1 MAQRIGIHIF
11 EVLFQHSFHMKET
24 FNLVSLLDT
33 LGLVQGVLLGIML
46 ILIHSRK
53 RKAVLYLGLFIIL
66 FSLEP
71 LENIFH
77 ELGVL
82 QKWPHLILLPVSF
95 HFLAYPLF
103 YIYLQKIS
111 ILEDERPSYWTM
123 VPGFLELIVGVVVF
137 FLPLHIKTWIKD
149 SNAMLI
155 YFLLGMGYS
164 LFIQILAL
172 KWIVRHRTE
181 LENQYSLLLHRNLK
195 WSTYFIYASIVF
207 SMLFLLTFLTDDR
220 SVYIV
225 YSAVNVVLI
234 YWISYQGFAQQ
245 NVSPLYHLTAIQ
257 NTDKLGPSISQKM
270 DNAQEKEPHH
280 PKGTTIS
287 ADEQK
292 MFRQVLDRIQ
302 DHMVKSRCFTK
313 EDLTIVDVSEA
324 IHEHPRRISQS
335 INSLLGTNF
344 NNYINSFRV
353 EYAKELFSSD
363 QCKNLSI
370 EGIGMEAGF
379 HSKSTFYAA
388 FKKIEGTT
396 PAKLRPE

>member
-1 MAQRIGIHIF
+1 
-11 EVLFQHSFHMKET
+11 MKET

-33 LGLVQGVLLGIML
+33 LGLVQGLLLGVML
-46 ILIHSRK
+46 IVIHSRR
-53 RKAVLYLGLFIIL
+53 RKTVVYLGLFVIL

-123 VPGFLELIVGVVVF
+123 IPGFLELIVGVVVF

-164 LFIQILAL
+164 LIIQILAL
-172 KWIVRHRTE
+172 RWLARHRTE
-181 LENQYSLLLHRNLK
+181 LENQYSLILHRSLQ
-195 WSTYFIYASIVF
+195 WSTYFIYASILF
-207 SMLFLLTFLTDDR
+207 SVLFLLTFLTEDR
-220 SVYIV
+220 SVYLV
-225 YSAVNVVLI
+225 YSVVNVVLI

-245 NVSPLYHLTAIQ
+245 NVSPVYHSIL
-257 NTDKLGPSISQKM
+257 NVPSNVKNELDKNEDKII
-270 DNAQEKEPHH
+270 KENPAHM
-280 PKGTTIS
+280 KTIKTP
-287 ADEQK
+287 DEQEI
-292 MFRQVLDRIQ
+292 FRQVLDRIQ

>member
-1 MAQRIGIHIF
+1 MAHRAGFHNF
-11 EVLFQHSFHMKET
+11 EGTFQSRFNMKET

-66 FSLEP
+66 FSMEP

-95 HFLAYPLF
+95 HFLAFPLF

-123 VPGFLELIVGVVVF
+123 IPGFVEVVIGIVVF

-149 SNAMLI
+149 SNATMI

-164 LFIQILAL
+164 LYIQILAL
-172 KWIVRHRTE
+172 RWIARHQTE
-181 LENQYSLLLHRNLK
+181 LENQYSLLLHRSLK

-207 SMLFLLTFLTDDR
+207 SLLFLLTFLTEER
-220 SVYIV
+220 SVYLI

-245 NVSPLYHLTAIQ
+245 NISPVYHAILNLPSDAKNVSGKIINENSTGKKA
-257 NTDKLGPSISQKM
+257 DKTS
-270 DNAQEKEPHH
+270 
-280 PKGTTIS
+280 
-287 ADEQK
+287 DEQEI
-292 MFRQVLDRIQ
+292 FRQVLARIQ

-353 EYAKELFSSD
+353 EYAKELFASA
-363 QCKNLSI
+363 QHKNLSI

>member
-1 MAQRIGIHIF
+1 MAQRIVIHIF
-11 EVLFQHSFHMKET
+11 EVLFQHPFHMKET

-123 VPGFLELIVGVVVF
+123 APGFLELIVGVVVF

-245 NVSPLYHLTAIQ
+245 NISPVYHSVLNVPSGAK
-257 NTDKLGPSISQKM
+257 NESAKNEDKII
-270 DNAQEKEPHH
+270 KENPADKKVVKT
-280 PKGTTIS
+280 P
-287 ADEQK
+287 DEQEI
-292 MFRQVLDRIQ
+292 FRQVLDRIQ

>member
-1 MAQRIGIHIF
+1 
-11 EVLFQHSFHMKET
+11 MKET

-33 LGLVQGVLLGIML
+33 LGLVQGLLLGVML
-46 ILIHSRK
+46 IVIHSRR
-53 RKAVLYLGLFIIL
+53 RKAVVYLGLFVIL

-123 VPGFLELIVGVVVF
+123 IPGFLELIVGVVVF

-164 LFIQILAL
+164 LIIQILAL
-172 KWIVRHRTE
+172 RWLARHRTE
-181 LENQYSLLLHRNLK
+181 LENQYSLILHRSLQ
-195 WSTYFIYASIVF
+195 WSTYFIYASILF
-207 SMLFLLTFLTDDR
+207 SVLFLLTFLTEDR
-220 SVYIV
+220 SVYLV
-225 YSAVNVVLI
+225 YSVVNVVLI

-245 NVSPLYHLTAIQ
+245 NVSPVYHSIL
-257 NTDKLGPSISQKM
+257 NVPSNVKNELDKNEDKII
-270 DNAQEKEPHH
+270 KENPAHM
-280 PKGTTIS
+280 KTIKTP
-287 ADEQK
+287 DEQEI
-292 MFRQVLDRIQ
+292 FRQVLDRIQ
-302 DHMVKSRCFTK
+302 DHMVKSKCFIK

-353 EYAKELFSSD
+353 EYAKELFTSA
-363 QCKNLSI
+363 QHKNLSI

>member
-1 MAQRIGIHIF
+1 
-11 EVLFQHSFHMKET
+11 MKET

-33 LGLVQGVLLGIML
+33 LGLVQGLLLGVML
-46 ILIHSRK
+46 IVIHSRR
-53 RKAVLYLGLFIIL
+53 RKAVVYLGLFVIL

-123 VPGFLELIVGVVVF
+123 IPGFLELIVGVVVF

-155 YFLLGMGYS
+155 YFLLGMVYS
-164 LFIQILAL
+164 LIIQILAL
-172 KWIVRHRTE
+172 RWLARHRTE
-181 LENQYSLLLHRNLK
+181 LENQYSLILHRSLQ
-195 WSTYFIYASIVF
+195 WSTYFIYASILF
-207 SMLFLLTFLTDDR
+207 SVLFLLTFLTEDR
-220 SVYIV
+220 SVYLV
-225 YSAVNVVLI
+225 YSVVNVVLI

-245 NVSPLYHLTAIQ
+245 NVSPVYHSIL
-257 NTDKLGPSISQKM
+257 NVPSNVKNELDKNEDKII
-270 DNAQEKEPHH
+270 KENPAHM
-280 PKGTTIS
+280 KTIKTP
-287 ADEQK
+287 DEQEI
-292 MFRQVLDRIQ
+292 FRQVLDRIQ
-302 DHMVKSRCFTK
+302 DHMVKSKCFIK

-353 EYAKELFSSD
+353 EYAKELFTSA
-363 QCKNLSI
+363 QHKNLSI

>member
-11 EVLFQHSFHMKET
+11 EVLFQHPLHMKET

-33 LGLVQGVLLGIML
+33 LGLVQGVLLGFML
-46 ILIHSRK
+46 ILIHFRK

-123 VPGFLELIVGVVVF
+123 APGFVELIAGVVVF

-220 SVYIV
+220 SVYMV

-245 NVSPLYHLTAIQ
+245 NISPVYHSILDIPSGAK
-257 NTDKLGPSISQKM
+257 NESDKNEDKII
-270 DNAQEKEPHH
+270 KENPVDKRVIKI
-280 PKGTTIS
+280 P
-287 ADEQK
+287 DEQEI
-292 MFRQVLDRIQ
+292 FRQVLDRIQ

-313 EDLTIVDVSEA
+313 EDLTIVDISEA

>member
-11 EVLFQHSFHMKET
+11 EELFQHSFHMKET

-245 NVSPLYHLTAIQ
+245 NISPVYHSVLNVPSGAK
-257 NTDKLGPSISQKM
+257 NESAKNEDKII
-270 DNAQEKEPHH
+270 KENPADKKVVKT
-280 PKGTTIS
+280 P
-287 ADEQK
+287 DEQEI
-292 MFRQVLDRIQ
+292 FRQVLDRIQ

-363 QCKNLSI
+363 QYKNLSI

>member
-1 MAQRIGIHIF
+1 
-11 EVLFQHSFHMKET
+11 MKET

-33 LGLVQGVLLGIML
+33 LGLVQGLLLGVML
-46 ILIHSRK
+46 IVIHSRR
-53 RKAVLYLGLFIIL
+53 RKAVVYLGLFVIL

-123 VPGFLELIVGVVVF
+123 IPGFLELIVGVVVF

-164 LFIQILAL
+164 LIIQILAL
-172 KWIVRHRTE
+172 RWLARHRTE
-181 LENQYSLLLHRNLK
+181 LENQYSLILHRSLQ
-195 WSTYFIYASIVF
+195 WSTYFIYASILF
-207 SMLFLLTFLTDDR
+207 SVLFLLTFLTEDR
-220 SVYIV
+220 SVYLV
-225 YSAVNVVLI
+225 YSVVNVVLI

-245 NVSPLYHLTAIQ
+245 NVSPVYHSIL
-257 NTDKLGPSISQKM
+257 NVPSNVKNELDKNEDKII
-270 DNAQEKEPHH
+270 KENPAHM
-280 PKGTTIS
+280 KTIKTP
-287 ADEQK
+287 DEQEI
-292 MFRQVLDRIQ
+292 FRQVLDRIQ

>member
-1 MAQRIGIHIF
+1 
-11 EVLFQHSFHMKET
+11 MKET

-33 LGLVQGVLLGIML
+33 LGLVQGLLLGVML
-46 ILIHSRK
+46 IVIHSRR
-53 RKAVLYLGLFIIL
+53 RKAVVYLGLFVIL

-123 VPGFLELIVGVVVF
+123 IPGFLELIVGVVVF

-181 LENQYSLLLHRNLK
+181 LENQYSLLLHRNLR

-245 NVSPLYHLTAIQ
+245 NISPVYHSVLNVPSGAKNESAKNEDKIIKE
-257 NTDKLGPSISQKM
+257 NPTDKKVVKTP
-270 DNAQEKEPHH
+270 
-280 PKGTTIS
+280 
-287 ADEQK
+287 DEQEI
-292 MFRQVLDRIQ
+292 FRQVLDQIQ

>member
-1 MAQRIGIHIF
+1 
-11 EVLFQHSFHMKET
+11 MKET

-33 LGLVQGVLLGIML
+33 LGLVQGVLLGFML
-46 ILIHSRK
+46 ILIHSKK

-103 YIYLQKIS
+103 YIYLQRIS
-111 ILEDERPSYWTM
+111 ILEDEKPSYWTM

-155 YFLLGMGYS
+155 YFMLGMGYS

-172 KWIVRHRTE
+172 RWMERHRKE

-195 WSTYFIYASIVF
+195 WSTYFIYASILF
-207 SMLFLLTFLTDDR
+207 SVLFLLTFLTENR
-220 SVYIV
+220 LVYLV

-245 NVSPLYHLTAIQ
+245 NISPVYHPGTMEHKA
-257 NTDKLGPSISQKM
+257 PSTPKTVG
-270 DNAQEKEPHH
+270 NGQENENHH
-280 PKGTTIS
+280 PKGANKS
-287 ADEQK
+287 VDEQR
-292 MFRQVLDRIQ
+292 MFREVLDRIQ
-302 DHMVKSRCFTK
+302 DYMVKSRCFTK

-353 EYAKELFSSD
+353 EYAKELFASD
-363 QCKNLSI
+363 QYKNLSI

-388 FKKIEGTT
+388 FRKIEGTT
-396 PAKLRPE
+396 PAKHRS